1 MKKSDLPPGT
11 KVLASIKSEEYGDDE
26 LVKYYY
32 DQYGES
38 TLTGTV
44 VDSQASDLKA
54 GPKQV
59 IVIWDENDWRES
71 EEGEIVNISLLTL
84 ETERSAI
91 EKEFKV
97 ATLAIKAKMTEAAKI
112 VKEASIMARAAHA
125 ESLESMWDACRPL
138 VNAMDASG
146 WNSSSWGC

>member
-11 KVLASIKSEEYGDDE
+11 KVLASVSDDEYGDNE

-44 VDSQASDLKA
+44 VDNQASDLKA
-54 GPKQV
+54 GVKQV
-59 IVIWDENDWRES
+59 VVIWDENDWRDA
-71 EEGEIVNISLLTL
+71 EEGEIVNISMLTL
-84 ETERSAI
+84 ESERSAI

-97 ATLAIKAKMTEAAKI
+97 AAAAVKAKMTEAAKI
-112 VKEASIMARAAHA
+112 VKEANTMAKAAHA
-125 ESLESMWDACRPL
+125 RSLESMWDACRPL

>member
-11 KVLASIKSEEYGDDE
+11 KVLASISDDEYGDNE

-32 DQYGES
+32 DQYNES

-44 VDSQASDLKA
+44 VDNQASDLKA
-54 GPKQV
+54 GIKQV
-59 IVIWDENDWRES
+59 VVIWDENDWRES

-84 ETERSAI
+84 ETERSTV
-91 EKEFKV
+91 EKEFK
-97 ATLAIKAKMTEAAKI
+97 AAAIAVKAKMTEAAKL
-112 VKEASIMARAAHA
+112 VKEANTLAKTAHA
-125 ESLESMWDACRPL
+125 KSLESMYDACRPL
-138 VNAMDASG
+138 IYAMDSSG

>member
-11 KVLASIKSEEYGDDE
+11 KVLASLSDIEYGDSE

-44 VDSQASDLKA
+44 VDNQASDLKA
-54 GPKQV
+54 GAKQV
-59 IVIWDENDWRES
+59 VVIWDVNDWDF
-71 EEGEIVNISLLTL
+71 EEQIVNISLLTL
-84 ETERSAI
+84 ETERSTI
-91 EKEFKV
+91 EKEFKA
-97 ATLAIKAKMTEAAKI
+97 ATLAVKAKVTEAAKL
-112 VKEASIMARAAHA
+112 VKEANTLAKAAHA
-125 ESLESMWDACRPL
+125 KSLESMYDACVPL
-138 VNAMDASG
+138 INAMDASG